1 MHIRKSYKKDRPR
14 KQPACNYFSIF
25 LSQHFG
31 MHKINMHISI
41 SDTCHRNV
49 FSDKPSCMQQRLHR
63 TEKKRKIGRIQR
75 KLRFINPSNALFE
88 GLLDKPGEPAGSL
101 RGTPIDEC
109 FDLVARR
116 MSAAPQILR

>member
-1 MHIRKSYKKDRPR
+1 MYFRINHL
-14 KQPACNYFSIF
+14 ACS
-25 LSQHFG
+25 
-31 MHKINMHISI
+31 
-41 SDTCHRNV
+41 NV
-49 FSDKPSCMQQRLHR
+49 CTGL
-63 TEKKRKIGRIQR
+63 KKRKIGRIQR
-75 KLRFINPSNALFE
+75 KLRFLNPSNALFE